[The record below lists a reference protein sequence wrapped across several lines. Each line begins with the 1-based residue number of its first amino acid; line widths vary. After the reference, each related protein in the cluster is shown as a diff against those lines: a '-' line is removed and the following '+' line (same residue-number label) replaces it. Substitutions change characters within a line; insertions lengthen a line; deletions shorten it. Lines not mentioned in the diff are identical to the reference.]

1 MKKEKIGRACCE
13 VVAIIAAMT
22 YVILRCINIFAGN
35 KALEVFCILTSSI
48 AVVAYLMNFAFFKK
62 DTSTIGLVFLWTAN
76 VMLSVVLF
84 CQWNSL
90 KKKSIFFF
98 LPQEGFLFLFL
109 GTPSNVFGDTFQKQV
124 PLSYLQTIHCS
135 PRYLKEISNFH
146 IF

>member
-84 CQWNSL
+84 CQ
-90 KKKSIFFF
+90 
-98 LPQEGFLFLFL
+98 
-109 GTPSNVFGDTFQKQV
+109 
-124 PLSYLQTIHCS
+124 
-135 PRYLKEISNFH
+135 
-146 IF
+146 